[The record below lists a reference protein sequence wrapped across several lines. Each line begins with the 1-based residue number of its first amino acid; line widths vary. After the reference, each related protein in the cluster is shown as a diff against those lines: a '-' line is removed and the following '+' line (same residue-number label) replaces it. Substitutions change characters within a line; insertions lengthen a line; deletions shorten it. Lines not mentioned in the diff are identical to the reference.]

1 MFCNKCG
8 NQVPDGAKFCG
19 RCGNAITVAP
29 AAPVTPAPPAME
41 ELEMPKVTI
50 TVPPVA
56 EPAPVAKPVPVADPA
71 PVAEPAPAVAEPKPF
86 TMPPVA
92 AVPVQEEPI
101 PAQMPPMPEAVY
113 TPPVQ
118 SEPVYIP
125 PVETP
130 VYMPPV
136 ETPAYMPRPEQGYA
150 PVQAAPQPEITPE
163 DLPSQYRPLSAWA
176 YWGLSLLYMV
186 PVVGFIF
193 LIIFS
198 FKSDN
203 INRRSF
209 TRSYWI
215 NYMIF
220 GILLLTAI
228 GIIAAI
234 DIDLLE
240 DIIDSMF

>member
-19 RCGNAITVAP
+19 RCGNAFPVAP
-29 AAPVTPAPPAME
+29 ATAAPPAPPAMD
-41 ELEMPKVTI
+41 ELEMPKVII
-50 TVPPVA
+50 TVP
-56 EPAPVAKPVPVADPA
+56 

-92 AVPVQEEPI
+92 ETPVAAVPVQEEPI
-101 PAQMPPMPEAVY
+101 PARMPPMPEAVY
-113 TPPVQ
+113 APPVQ

-130 VYMPPV
+130 
-136 ETPAYMPRPEQGYA
+136 AYMPRPEQVYA
-150 PVQAAPQPEITPE
+150 PVQAAPQAEITRE

-186 PVVGFIF
+186 PIVGFIF

-220 GILLLTAI
+220 GALLLTTI